1 MKRVPVSRQRK
12 KVCWKRGALDMWL
25 KIIVACIPAA
35 IVGILFDDLIDELF
49 YHPIPVAVALIVV
62 GVIFYHCRNGQGK
75 EKTDNDKY

>member
-1 MKRVPVSRQRK
+1 
-12 KVCWKRGALDMWL
+12 MWL

-62 GVIFYHCRNGQGK
+62 GVIFIIVETVRGK
-75 EKTDNDKY
+75 MCIRDRSKGGLCGTSAAKP

>member
-1 MKRVPVSRQRK
+1 M
-12 KVCWKRGALDMWL
+12 CWKRGALDMWL

-62 GVIFYHCRNGQGK
+62 GVILLL
-75 EKTDNDKY
+75 